1 MGNTIKLRSQERVLV
16 PKSENRMEDE
26 PHMLEQI
33 RPKFKSLLTAF
44 AALLSHLSCGSW
56 HPLPAALAGLDRI
69 AEDTNERMDHMG
81 GAQSKLIS
89 SLCKKVWASGLEEKA
104 GSSVACR
111 QRRSSR
117 QI

>member
-1 MGNTIKLRSQERVLV
+1 MENTIKLRSQERVLV

-56 HPLPAALAGLDRI
+56 HSLPAALAGLDRI
-69 AEDTNERMDHMG
+69 AEEANEDGPHGRG
-81 GAQSKLIS
+81 SI
-89 SLCKKVWASGLEEKA
+89 KA
-104 GSSVACR
+104 NLFPLQKAVGF
-111 QRRSSR
+111 RS
-117 QI
+117 